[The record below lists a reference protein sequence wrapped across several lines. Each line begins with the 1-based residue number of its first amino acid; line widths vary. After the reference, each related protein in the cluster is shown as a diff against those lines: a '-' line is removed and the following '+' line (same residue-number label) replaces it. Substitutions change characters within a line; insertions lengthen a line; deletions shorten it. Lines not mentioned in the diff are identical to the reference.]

1 MAFIRKTKIR
11 GIIYLYLVTNNWV
24 NGKVKQ
30 KFLGYLGREDKLP
43 LLLERCLPLQ
53 KIADADLEN
62 LLYQTPVSLWK
73 LIEEMKL
80 TEIVSKKFSKKD
92 HGVDAATAACAM
104 VLNYATDRQNKCRFS
119 DWYGQTYLPHLL
131 KIPAPKMNKD
141 LLCRTM
147 DCFTEENIYDIHA
160 EVFKTSN
167 EKYHLSDEQLFYDG
181 TAVTFEGKN
190 CTLAESGYNAAHSH
204 NAQINI
210 ALATTKERFPVMH
223 KVFDGGTKDVST
235 LVKVMPLLEKT
246 GNLEK
251 TIFIVDRITSKA
263 NMDLVKAKKAKFIFG
278 KPKDKKIAP
287 LIASLK
293 EENFLKFDD
302 KKKTDDEGEEILFC
316 ERSHGEDRLL
326 IYWSIKLQAD
336 NKKHRERQVKKLEEK
351 LFKLSTST
359 KKYTK
364 QEMYE
369 KIGILCGKT
378 YRKFFKIEFNEGKLT
393 FSLTQDQID
402 LANKTEGRYAILTNT
417 KLSPKEILERYRDRN
432 FIEMSFKDLKLF
444 IKIGPVYHWK
454 DNRVLAHVFLAILAM
469 AVRSILELKIRR
481 AGLAITSE
489 EALIQLNRI
498 RALVC
503 KDKVLKL
510 TGQTAETDK
519 IVSAIEK

>member
-1 MAFIRKTKIR
+1 MTFLRKKRVKGATY
-11 GIIYLYLVTNNWV
+11 IYVVSNRREG
-24 NGKVKQ
+24 GKVVQTSMYVSK
-30 KFLGYLGREDKLP
+30 EDKLP
-43 LLLERCLPLQ
+43 QVLLNVE
-53 KIADADLEN
+53 IAKELSKSDIEN

-73 LIEEMKL
+73 LMEEMNLK
-80 TEIVSKKFSKKD
+80 EAISKKFSKKD
-92 HGVDAATAACAM
+92 HGIDAAIAACAM
-104 VLNYATDRQNKCRFS
+104 VLNYATDRQSKCRFS
-119 DWYGQTYLPHLL
+119 DWYGQTYLPYLL
-131 KIPAPKMNKD
+131 KVPAPKMNKD

-147 DCFTEENIYDIHA
+147 DCFTEENIYDIHT
-160 EVFKTSN
+160 EVFKAAN
-167 EKYHLSDEQLFYDG
+167 ERYGLSDEQLFYDG

-190 CTLAESGYNAAHSH
+190 CTLAKRGYNAAHSP

-251 TIFIVDRITSKA
+251 TIFIVDRGITSKV
-263 NMDLVKAKKAKFIFG
+263 NMDLVNAKKAKFIFG
-278 KPKDKKIAP
+278 KPKDKKISA

-293 EENFLKFDD
+293 AENFLKFDD
-302 KKKTDDEGEEILFC
+302 KKKTGETEEEILFC
-316 ERSHGEDRLL
+316 EMPYGEDRLL
-326 IYWSIKLQAD
+326 IYWSRKLQAD
-336 NKKHRERQVKKLEEK
+336 NKKHREKHIKKIEEK
-351 LFKLSTST
+351 LSKLSTSI

-369 KIGILCGKT
+369 KIGVLCGKA
-378 YRKFFKIEFNEGKLT
+378 YRKFFKIEFNDDKLT
-393 FSLTQDQID
+393 FSLKQDQID
-402 LANKTEGRYAILTNT
+402 LANKMEGRYAILTNT
-417 KLSPKEILERYRDRN
+417 KLSPKEVLERYRDRN

-444 IKIGPVYHWK
+444 INIGPVHHWK

-481 AGLAITSE
+481 GGLKITSE
-489 EALIQLNRI
+489 EALIQLNKV

-503 KDKVLKL
+503 KDKVLKI
-510 TGQTAETDK
+510 TGQSDEVNK